1 MVLTRAL
8 RSHQYGGPSKV
19 GSQGAS
25 MWPARDRPCGV
36 VVRGMPGQKA
46 AMHLIPDEGGV
57 PGEMML
63 ELVHGDL

>member
-1 MVLTRAL
+1 
-8 RSHQYGGPSKV
+8 
-19 GSQGAS
+19 
-25 MWPARDRPCGV
+25 MWPARDRPGGV

-57 PGEMML
+57 PGKMML